1 MSKTNRWPDPRYPH
15 PLSHLPDRLPRHTA
29 ETERGCQLGQLE
41 ELVWREVQEQ
51 AMRNVARSLQPPPR
65 RRSGI
70 LIGAAG
76 SPHRMRRRRRADV

>member
-1 MSKTNRWPDPRYPH
+1 MSKTYGWPDPRYPH

-29 ETERGCQLGQLE
+29 ETERGCDLGKLE
-41 ELVWREVQEQ
+41 ALVWREVQEQ
-51 AMRNVARSLQPPPR
+51 ALRGVAKSMQPPPR